1 MGGNFK
7 ISKKSINLYFLI
19 NDIIIIILS
28 AVYSVYILKRDLP
41 SFSTEFAQTIQSLL
55 NQGTVVVLLSFYILI
70 ILYLTGLYRNK
81 INLSISS
88 HLSKTFSGLG
98 IAYISLFAYFYGLY
112 NLFSFANVWN
122 TFLMLFAT
130 TFLSI
135 NIPHILLILLLR
147 LLMHKG
153 YWGIDTILIGSNG
166 ILTKTEE
173 ELSRLSG
180 LSGNNITNVIRIED
194 IKLDKQDIAISYNEA
209 EKLINEFQP
218 EEIIIAVPSTKEKL
232 ITNLISVAKMRDI
245 SIKLIPDKESV
256 VKGFATI
263 NALIAPPYVAVNKK
277 EMPVWQEFIKRIID
291 ITISL
296 LGLVLLLPFFPFI
309 AWGIKKSS
317 NGPIFYQQERIGKNG
332 KPFNIIKFR
341 SMIVDAEADGPALSS
356 TNDCRVTS
364 FGRFLR
370 RWRIDETPQ
379 FINVLI
385 GNMSIVGPRPERS
398 FYINEISKKVPLY
411 SEILQCR
418 PGITSLGMVKFGY
431 AENIDQMIK
440 RLNYDILYMD
450 NISLWID
457 FKILLYTFKTL
468 ISGEGK

>member
-1 MGGNFK
+1 M
-7 ISKKSINLYFLI
+7 
-19 NDIIIIILS
+19 
-28 AVYSVYILKRDLP
+28 
-41 SFSTEFAQTIQSLL
+41 
-55 NQGTVVVLLSFYILI
+55 
-70 ILYLTGLYRNK
+70 
-81 INLSISS
+81 
-88 HLSKTFSGLG
+88 
-98 IAYISLFAYFYGLY
+98 
-112 NLFSFANVWN
+112 
-122 TFLMLFAT
+122 
-130 TFLSI
+130 
-135 NIPHILLILLLR
+135 
-147 LLMHKG
+147 
-153 YWGIDTILIGSNG
+153 
-166 ILTKTEE
+166 
-173 ELSRLSG
+173 
-180 LSGNNITNVIRIED
+180 
-194 IKLDKQDIAISYNEA
+194 
-209 EKLINEFQP
+209 
-218 EEIIIAVPSTKEKL
+218 
-232 ITNLISVAKMRDI
+232 
-245 SIKLIPDKESV
+245 ESV
-256 VKGFATI
+256 VKGFAKI

-291 ITISL
+291 ITISI
-296 LGLVLLLPFFPFI
+296 LGLILLLPFFPFI

-317 NGPIFYQQERIGKNG
+317 DGPIFYQQERIGKNG

-341 SMIVDAEADGPALSS
+341 SMVVNAEAKGPALSS
-356 TNDCRVTS
+356 SNDCRVTS

-431 AENIDQMIK
+431 AENIEQMIK

-457 FKILLYTFKTL
+457 FKILLYTLKTL